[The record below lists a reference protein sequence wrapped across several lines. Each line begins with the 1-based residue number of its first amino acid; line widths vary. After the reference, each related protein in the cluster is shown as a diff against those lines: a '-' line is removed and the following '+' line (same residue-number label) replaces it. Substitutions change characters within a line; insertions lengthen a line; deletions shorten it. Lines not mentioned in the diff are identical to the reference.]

1 MPVYILYIPS
11 AKKMQLFERSCNLF
25 EELNSLSNARCF
37 YYLRFQEQKVSSERT
52 GVLSLYLNALKKNR
66 EQSFYNAYF
75 FVHKLRTS
83 FSRAHSAFHFMKLLI
98 LYVVVCCMLS

>member
-1 MPVYILYIPS
+1 
-11 AKKMQLFERSCNLF
+11 MQLFERSCNLF

-37 YYLRFQEQKVSSERT
+37 YYLRFQGQKFLQKEQDFCLHILMPLQK
-52 GVLSLYLNALKKNR
+52 KKNR

-98 LYVVVCCMLS
+98 VYVVVCCILS